1 MIQDCSALFLE
12 GLLSFFSPCVLPLVP
27 LYIGYLT
34 SGIDTNL
41 SKAKVR
47 IQTTV
52 RTLFFVLGIS
62 TVFFLAGLGSSA
74 LRYFFQK
81 NTIFFSIIGGFL
93 LILFGLFSLGI
104 IDIPFL
110 QREHRIISFKQNK
123 NGIIR
128 SYLLGF
134 FFSFA
139 WSPCVGPLLASAM
152 LKSASAESAL
162 IGWLYIGCY
171 TLGFIIIFILL
182 GLFTEEVLMLL
193 KKHTNIVRYTKI
205 IGGIVVLCMGIYM
218 LNTGFTSIKALENKT
233 SDNTTVVENSND
245 ENLTDIEKYSFTLKD
260 NKGNDVTLSEY
271 KGKTVVLNFFATWCT
286 YCKMELPS
294 LEEINSTRDD
304 IVIFLVA
311 TPDIGNEGSKEYI
324 ESFMEENGYS
334 MTVLYDDTGEVVS
347 KYNVSGLPTSFF
359 FKPDGSVL
367 GYVPG
372 YVEESSLISILEE
385 SLTSYKNIHLY
396 RK

>member
-34 SGIDTNL
+34 SGIDTNS

-110 QREHRIISFKQNK
+110 QREHRIVSFKQNK

-128 SYLLGF
+128 SYLLGL

-205 IGGIVVLCMGIYM
+205 IGGIAVLCMGIYM

-233 SDNTTVVENSND
+233 SDNTTVIENSND

-334 MTVLYDDTGEVVS
+334 MTVLYDETGEVVS

-385 SLTSYKNIHLY
+385 CQK
-396 RK
+396 

>member
-1 MIQDCSALFLE
+1 MIKDCGALFLE

-110 QREHRIISFKQNK
+110 QREHRIVSFKQNK

-139 WSPCVGPLLASAM
+139 WSPCVGPLLASAI

-162 IGWLYIGCY
+162 IGWIYIGCY

-193 KKHTNIVRYTKI
+193 KKNTNIVRYTKI

-294 LEEINSTRDD
+294 LEEINNTRDD

-334 MTVLYDDTGEVVS
+334 MTVLYDETGEVVS

-385 SLTSYKNIHLY
+385 CQK
-396 RK
+396 

>member
-260 NKGNDVTLSEY
+260 SKGNDVTLSEY

-385 SLTSYKNIHLY
+385 CQK
-396 RK
+396 

>member
-110 QREHRIISFKQNK
+110 QKEHRIISFKQNK

-218 LNTGFTSIKALENKT
+218 LNIGFTSIKALENKT

-260 NKGNDVTLSEY
+260 NKGNNVTLSEY

-311 TPDIGNEGSKEYI
+311 TPNIGNEGSKEYI

-334 MTVLYDDTGEVVS
+334 MTVLYDETGEVVS

-385 SLTSYKNIHLY
+385 CQK
-396 RK
+396 

>member
-110 QREHRIISFKQNK
+110 QKEHRIISFKKNK

-218 LNTGFTSIKALENKT
+218 LNIGFTSIKALENKT

-311 TPDIGNEGSKEYI
+311 TPNIGNEGSKEYI

-334 MTVLYDDTGEVVS
+334 MTVLYDETGEVDS

-385 SLTSYKNIHLY
+385 CQK
-396 RK
+396 

>member
-1 MIQDCSALFLE
+1 MIKDCGALFLE

-110 QREHRIISFKQNK
+110 QREHRIVSFKQNK

-139 WSPCVGPLLASAM
+139 WSPCVGPLLASAI
-152 LKSASAESAL
+152 LKSASAESTL
-162 IGWLYIGCY
+162 IGWIYIGCY

-193 KKHTNIVRYTKI
+193 KKNTNIVRYTKI

-218 LNTGFTSIKALENKT
+218 LNTGFTSIKALENRT
-233 SDNTTVVENSND
+233 SDNTTVVDNTND
-245 ENLTDIEKYSFTLKD
+245 ESLTDIEKYSFTLKD
-260 NKGNDVTLSEY
+260 SHGNDVTLSEY

-294 LEEINSTRDD
+294 LEEINNTRDD

-334 MTVLYDDTGEVVS
+334 MTVLYDETGEVVS

-372 YVEESSLISILEE
+372 YVEESNLIGILEGCQ
-385 SLTSYKNIHLY
+385 K
-396 RK
+396 

>member
-1 MIQDCSALFLE
+1 MIKDCGALFLE

-110 QREHRIISFKQNK
+110 QREHRIVSFKQNK

-139 WSPCVGPLLASAM
+139 WSPCVGPLLASAI
-152 LKSASAESAL
+152 LKSASAESTL
-162 IGWLYIGCY
+162 IGWIYIGCY

-193 KKHTNIVRYTKI
+193 KKNTNIVRYTKI

-218 LNTGFTSIKALENKT
+218 LNTGFTSIKALENRT
-233 SDNTTVVENSND
+233 LDNTTVVENTND

-260 NKGNDVTLSEY
+260 SHGNDVTLSDY

-294 LEEINSTRDD
+294 LEEINNTRDD

-334 MTVLYDDTGEVVS
+334 MTVLYDETGEVVS

-372 YVEESSLISILEE
+372 YVEESNLIGILEGCQ
-385 SLTSYKNIHLY
+385 K
-396 RK
+396 

>member
-1 MIQDCSALFLE
+1 MIKDCGALFLE

-93 LILFGLFSLGI
+93 LLLFGLFSLGI

-110 QREHRIISFKQNK
+110 QREHRIVSFKQNK
-123 NGIIR
+123 NGIIQ

-139 WSPCVGPLLASAM
+139 WSPCVGPLLASAI
-152 LKSASAESAL
+152 LKSASAESTL
-162 IGWLYIGCY
+162 IGWIYIGCY

-193 KKHTNIVRYTKI
+193 KKNTNIVRYTKI

-218 LNTGFTSIKALENKT
+218 LNTGFTSIKALENRT
-233 SDNTTVVENSND
+233 LDNTTVVDNTND

-260 NKGNDVTLSEY
+260 SHGNDVTLSEY

-294 LEEINSTRDD
+294 LEEINNTRDD

-334 MTVLYDDTGEVVS
+334 MTVLYDETGEVVS

-385 SLTSYKNIHLY
+385 CQK
-396 RK
+396 

>member
-1 MIQDCSALFLE
+1 MIKDCGALFLE

-41 SKAKVR
+41 SKAKAR

-52 RTLFFVLGIS
+52 RTFFFVLGIS

-110 QREHRIISFKQNK
+110 QREHRIVSFKQNK

-139 WSPCVGPLLASAM
+139 WSPCVGPLLASAI

-162 IGWLYIGCY
+162 IGWIYIGCY

-193 KKHTNIVRYTKI
+193 KKNTNIVRYTKI

-218 LNTGFTSIKALENKT
+218 LNTGFTSIKALENRT
-233 SDNTTVVENSND
+233 SDNTTVVDNTND
-245 ENLTDIEKYSFTLKD
+245 ESLTDIEKYSFTLKD
-260 NKGNDVTLSEY
+260 SHGNDVTLSEY

-294 LEEINSTRDD
+294 LEEINNTRDD

-334 MTVLYDDTGEVVS
+334 MTVLYDETGEVVS

-385 SLTSYKNIHLY
+385 CQK
-396 RK
+396 

>member
-311 TPDIGNEGSKEYI
+311 TPNIGNEGSKEYI

-334 MTVLYDDTGEVVS
+334 MTVLYDETGEVVS

-385 SLTSYKNIHLY
+385 CQK
-396 RK
+396 

>member
-1 MIQDCSALFLE
+1 MIKDCGALFLE

-110 QREHRIISFKQNK
+110 QREHRIVSFKQNK

-139 WSPCVGPLLASAM
+139 WSPCVGPLLASAI

-162 IGWLYIGCY
+162 IGWIYIGCY

-193 KKHTNIVRYTKI
+193 KKNTNIVRYTKI
-205 IGGIVVLCMGIYM
+205 IGGIVVLYMGIYM
-218 LNTGFTSIKALENKT
+218 LNTGFTSIKALENRT
-233 SDNTTVVENSND
+233 SDNTTVVENTND

-260 NKGNDVTLSEY
+260 SHGNDVTLSDY

-294 LEEINSTRDD
+294 LEEINNTRDD

-334 MTVLYDDTGEVVS
+334 MTVLYDETGEVVS

-372 YVEESSLISILEE
+372 YVEESNLIGILEGCQ
-385 SLTSYKNIHLY
+385 K
-396 RK
+396 

>member
-110 QREHRIISFKQNK
+110 QREHRIVSFKQNK

-233 SDNTTVVENSND
+233 SDNTTAVENSND

-271 KGKTVVLNFFATWCT
+271 KGKSVVLNFFATWCT

-334 MTVLYDDTGEVVS
+334 MTVLYDETGEVVS

-385 SLTSYKNIHLY
+385 CQK
-396 RK
+396 

>member
-1 MIQDCSALFLE
+1 MIKDCGALFLE

-41 SKAKVR
+41 SKAKAR

-93 LILFGLFSLGI
+93 LLLFGLFSLGI

-110 QREHRIISFKQNK
+110 QREHLNLSLKQNK
-123 NGIIR
+123 NCIIR

-139 WSPCVGPLLASAM
+139 WSPCVGPLLASAI

-162 IGWLYIGCY
+162 IGWIYIGCY

-182 GLFTEEVLMLL
+182 GLFTEEELMLL
-193 KKHTNIVRYTKI
+193 KKNTNIVRYTKI
-205 IGGIVVLCMGIYM
+205 VGGIVVLCMGIYM
-218 LNTGFTSIKALENKT
+218 LNTGFTSIRALENRT
-233 SDNTTVVENSND
+233 LDNTTVVDNTND

-260 NKGNDVTLSEY
+260 SHGNDVTLSDY

-294 LEEINSTRDD
+294 LEEINNTRDD

-334 MTVLYDDTGEVVS
+334 MTVLYDETGEVVS

-385 SLTSYKNIHLY
+385 CQK
-396 RK
+396 

>member
-1 MIQDCSALFLE
+1 MIKDCGALFLE

-41 SKAKVR
+41 SKAKAR

-110 QREHRIISFKQNK
+110 QREHRIVSFKQNK

-139 WSPCVGPLLASAM
+139 WSPCVGPLLASAI

-162 IGWLYIGCY
+162 IGWIYIGCY

-193 KKHTNIVRYTKI
+193 KKNTNIVRYTKI

-218 LNTGFTSIKALENKT
+218 LNTGFTSIKALENRT
-233 SDNTTVVENSND
+233 LDNTTVVDNTND

-260 NKGNDVTLSEY
+260 SHGNDVTLSEY

-294 LEEINSTRDD
+294 LEEINNTRDD

-334 MTVLYDDTGEVVS
+334 MTVLYDETGEVVS

-372 YVEESSLISILEE
+372 YVEESNLIGILEGCQ
-385 SLTSYKNIHLY
+385 K
-396 RK
+396 

>member
-1 MIQDCSALFLE
+1 MIKDCGALFLE

-110 QREHRIISFKQNK
+110 QREHRIVSFKQNK

-139 WSPCVGPLLASAM
+139 WSPCVGPLLASAI

-162 IGWLYIGCY
+162 IGWIYIGCY
-171 TLGFIIIFILL
+171 TMGFIIIFILL

-193 KKHTNIVRYTKI
+193 KKNTNIVRYTKI

-218 LNTGFTSIKALENKT
+218 LNTGFTSIKALENRT
-233 SDNTTVVENSND
+233 LDNTTVVDNTND

-260 NKGNDVTLSEY
+260 SHGNDVTLSEY

-294 LEEINSTRDD
+294 LEEINNTRDD

-334 MTVLYDDTGEVVS
+334 MTVLYDETGEVVS

-372 YVEESSLISILEE
+372 YVE
-385 SLTSYKNIHLY
+385 
-396 RK
+396 

>member
-52 RTLFFVLGIS
+52 RTLFFVLGVS

-110 QREHRIISFKQNK
+110 QKEHRIISFKKNK

-218 LNTGFTSIKALENKT
+218 LNIGFTSIKALENKT

-311 TPDIGNEGSKEYI
+311 TPNIGNEGSKEYI

-334 MTVLYDDTGEVVS
+334 MTVLYDETGEVVS

-385 SLTSYKNIHLY
+385 CQK
-396 RK
+396 

>member
-1 MIQDCSALFLE
+1 MIKDCGALFLE

-110 QREHRIISFKQNK
+110 QREHRIVSFKQNK

-139 WSPCVGPLLASAM
+139 WSPCVGPLLASAI
-152 LKSASAESAL
+152 LKSASAESTL
-162 IGWLYIGCY
+162 IGWIYIGCY

-193 KKHTNIVRYTKI
+193 KKNTNIVRYTKI

-218 LNTGFTSIKALENKT
+218 LNTGFTSIKALENRT
-233 SDNTTVVENSND
+233 SDNTTVVDNTND
-245 ENLTDIEKYSFTLKD
+245 ESLTDIEKYSFTLKD
-260 NKGNDVTLSEY
+260 SHGNDVTLSEY

-294 LEEINSTRDD
+294 LEEINNTRDD

-334 MTVLYDDTGEVVS
+334 MTVLYDETGEVVS

-385 SLTSYKNIHLY
+385 CQK
-396 RK
+396 

>member
-1 MIQDCSALFLE
+1 MIKDCGALFLE

-62 TVFFLAGLGSSA
+62 TVFFLAGLGSST

-110 QREHRIISFKQNK
+110 QREHRIVSFKQNK

-139 WSPCVGPLLASAM
+139 WSPCVGPLLASAI

-162 IGWLYIGCY
+162 IGWIYIGCY

-193 KKHTNIVRYTKI
+193 KKNTNIVRYTKI

-218 LNTGFTSIKALENKT
+218 LNTGFTSIKALENRT
-233 SDNTTVVENSND
+233 SDNTTVVKNTND

-260 NKGNDVTLSEY
+260 SHGNDVTLSEY

-294 LEEINSTRDD
+294 LEEINNTRDD

-334 MTVLYDDTGEVVS
+334 MTVLYDETGEVVS

-385 SLTSYKNIHLY
+385 CQK
-396 RK
+396 

>member
-233 SDNTTVVENSND
+233 SDNTTVIENSND

-311 TPDIGNEGSKEYI
+311 TPNIGNEGSKEYI

-334 MTVLYDDTGEVVS
+334 MTVLYDETGEVVS

-385 SLTSYKNIHLY
+385 CQK
-396 RK
+396 

>member
-1 MIQDCSALFLE
+1 MIKDCGALFLE

-93 LILFGLFSLGI
+93 LLLFGLFSLGI

-110 QREHRIISFKQNK
+110 QREHRIVSFKQNK

-139 WSPCVGPLLASAM
+139 WSPCVGPLLASAI

-162 IGWLYIGCY
+162 IGWIYIGCY

-193 KKHTNIVRYTKI
+193 KKNTNIVRYTKI

-218 LNTGFTSIKALENKT
+218 LNTGFTSIKALENRT
-233 SDNTTVVENSND
+233 SDNTTVVENTND

-260 NKGNDVTLSEY
+260 SHGNDVTLSDY

-294 LEEINSTRDD
+294 LEEINNTRDD

-311 TPDIGNEGSKEYI
+311 TPNIGNEGSKEYI

-334 MTVLYDDTGEVVS
+334 MTVLYDETGEVVS

-385 SLTSYKNIHLY
+385 CQK
-396 RK
+396 

>member
-1 MIQDCSALFLE
+1 MIKDCGALFLE

-41 SKAKVR
+41 SKAKAR

-62 TVFFLAGLGSSA
+62 TVFFLAGLGSST

-110 QREHRIISFKQNK
+110 QREHRIVSFKQNK

-139 WSPCVGPLLASAM
+139 WSPCVGPLLASAI

-162 IGWLYIGCY
+162 IGWIYIGCY

-182 GLFTEEVLMLL
+182 GLFTEEVLILL
-193 KKHTNIVRYTKI
+193 KKNTNIVRYTKI

-218 LNTGFTSIKALENKT
+218 LNTGFTSIKALENRT
-233 SDNTTVVENSND
+233 SDKTTVVKNTND

-260 NKGNDVTLSEY
+260 SHGNDVTLSEY

-294 LEEINSTRDD
+294 LEEINNTRDD
-304 IVIFLVA
+304 IIIFLVA

-334 MTVLYDDTGEVVS
+334 MTVLYDETGEVVS

-385 SLTSYKNIHLY
+385 CQK
-396 RK
+396 

>member
-1 MIQDCSALFLE
+1 MIKDCGALFLE

-110 QREHRIISFKQNK
+110 QRDHRIVSFKQNK

-334 MTVLYDDTGEVVS
+334 MTVLYDETGEVVS

-385 SLTSYKNIHLY
+385 CQK
-396 RK
+396 

>member
-110 QREHRIISFKQNK
+110 QREHRIVSFKQNK

-152 LKSASAESAL
+152 LKSASVESAL

-233 SDNTTVVENSND
+233 SDNTTAVENSND

-311 TPDIGNEGSKEYI
+311 TPNIGNEGSKEYI

-334 MTVLYDDTGEVVS
+334 MTVLYDETGEVVS

-385 SLTSYKNIHLY
+385 CQK
-396 RK
+396 

>member
-218 LNTGFTSIKALENKT
+218 LNTGFTSIKALENRT
-233 SDNTTVVENSND
+233 LDNTTVVDNTND

-260 NKGNDVTLSEY
+260 SHGNDVTLSDY

-294 LEEINSTRDD
+294 LEEINNTRDD

-311 TPDIGNEGSKEYI
+311 TPDIGNEGSEEYI

-334 MTVLYDDTGEVVS
+334 MTVLYDETGEVVS

-385 SLTSYKNIHLY
+385 CQK
-396 RK
+396 

>member
-110 QREHRIISFKQNK
+110 QKEHRIISFKQNK

-218 LNTGFTSIKALENKT
+218 LNIGFTSIKALENKT

-304 IVIFLVA
+304 IVIFLIA
-311 TPDIGNEGSKEYI
+311 TPNIGNEGSKEYI

-334 MTVLYDDTGEVVS
+334 MTVLYDETGEVVS

-385 SLTSYKNIHLY
+385 CQK
-396 RK
+396 

>member
-233 SDNTTVVENSND
+233 SDNTTAVENSND

-260 NKGNDVTLSEY
+260 SKGNDVTLSEY

-334 MTVLYDDTGEVVS
+334 MTVLYDETGEVVS

-385 SLTSYKNIHLY
+385 CQK
-396 RK
+396 

>member
-1 MIQDCSALFLE
+1 MIKDCGALFLE

-93 LILFGLFSLGI
+93 LLLFGLFSLGI

-110 QREHRIISFKQNK
+110 QREHRIVSFKQNK

-139 WSPCVGPLLASAM
+139 WSPCVGPLLASAI

-162 IGWLYIGCY
+162 IGWIYIGCY

-193 KKHTNIVRYTKI
+193 KKNTNIVRYTKI

-218 LNTGFTSIKALENKT
+218 LNTGFTSIKALENRT
-233 SDNTTVVENSND
+233 SDNTTVVENTND

-260 NKGNDVTLSEY
+260 SHGNDVTLSDY

-294 LEEINSTRDD
+294 LEEINNTRDD

-334 MTVLYDDTGEVVS
+334 MTVLYDETGEVVS

-385 SLTSYKNIHLY
+385 CQK
-396 RK
+396 

>member
-1 MIQDCSALFLE
+1 MIKDCGALFLE

-41 SKAKVR
+41 SKAKAR

-110 QREHRIISFKQNK
+110 QREHRIVSFKQNK

-139 WSPCVGPLLASAM
+139 WSPCVGPLLASAI

-162 IGWLYIGCY
+162 IGWIYIGCY

-193 KKHTNIVRYTKI
+193 KKNTNIVRYTKI

-218 LNTGFTSIKALENKT
+218 LNTGFTSIKALENRT
-233 SDNTTVVENSND
+233 LDNTTVVDNTND
-245 ENLTDIEKYSFTLKD
+245 ESLTDIEKYSFTLKD
-260 NKGNDVTLSEY
+260 SHGNDVTLSEY

-294 LEEINSTRDD
+294 LEEINNTRDD

-334 MTVLYDDTGEVVS
+334 MTVLYDETGEVVS

-385 SLTSYKNIHLY
+385 CQK
-396 RK
+396 

>member
-110 QREHRIISFKQNK
+110 QREHRIVSFKQNK

-193 KKHTNIVRYTKI
+193 KKNTNIVRYTKI

-233 SDNTTVVENSND
+233 SDNTTAVENSND

-334 MTVLYDDTGEVVS
+334 MTVLYDETGEVVS

-385 SLTSYKNIHLY
+385 CQK
-396 RK
+396 

>member
-1 MIQDCSALFLE
+1 MIKDCGALFLE

-34 SGIDTNL
+34 SGIDTKL
-41 SKAKVR
+41 SKAKAR

-110 QREHRIISFKQNK
+110 QREHRIVSFKQNK

-139 WSPCVGPLLASAM
+139 WSPCVGPLLASAI

-162 IGWLYIGCY
+162 IGWIYIGCY

-193 KKHTNIVRYTKI
+193 KKNTNIVRYTKI
-205 IGGIVVLCMGIYM
+205 IGGIVVLYMGIYM
-218 LNTGFTSIKALENKT
+218 LNTGFTSIKALENRT
-233 SDNTTVVENSND
+233 LDNTTVVDNTND

-260 NKGNDVTLSEY
+260 SHGNDVTLSEY

-294 LEEINSTRDD
+294 LEEINNTRDD

-334 MTVLYDDTGEVVS
+334 MTVLYDETGEVVS

-372 YVEESSLISILEE
+372 YVEESNLIGILEGCQ
-385 SLTSYKNIHLY
+385 K
-396 RK
+396 

>member
-110 QREHRIISFKQNK
+110 QKEHRIISFKQNK

-334 MTVLYDDTGEVVS
+334 MTVLYDETGEVVS

-385 SLTSYKNIHLY
+385 CQK
-396 RK
+396 

>member
-41 SKAKVR
+41 SKDKVR

-218 LNTGFTSIKALENKT
+218 LNIGFTSIKALENKT

-311 TPDIGNEGSKEYI
+311 TPNIGNEGSKEYI

-334 MTVLYDDTGEVVS
+334 MTVLYDETGEVVS

-385 SLTSYKNIHLY
+385 CQK
-396 RK
+396 

>member
-110 QREHRIISFKQNK
+110 QREHRIVSFKQNK

-205 IGGIVVLCMGIYM
+205 IGGIAVLCMGIYM
-218 LNTGFTSIKALENKT
+218 LNIGFTSIKALENKT

-334 MTVLYDDTGEVVS
+334 MTVLYDETGEVVS

-385 SLTSYKNIHLY
+385 CQK
-396 RK
+396 

>member
-1 MIQDCSALFLE
+1 MIKDCGALFLE

-110 QREHRIISFKQNK
+110 QREHRIVSFKQNK

-139 WSPCVGPLLASAM
+139 WSPCVGPLLASAI

-162 IGWLYIGCY
+162 IGWIYIGCY

-182 GLFTEEVLMLL
+182 GLFTEEILMLL
-193 KKHTNIVRYTKI
+193 KKNTNIVRYTKI

-218 LNTGFTSIKALENKT
+218 LNTGFTSIKALENRT
-233 SDNTTVVENSND
+233 LDNTTVVDNTND
-245 ENLTDIEKYSFTLKD
+245 ESLTDIEKYSFTLKD
-260 NKGNDVTLSEY
+260 NHGNDVTLSEY

-294 LEEINSTRDD
+294 LEEINNTRDD

-311 TPDIGNEGSKEYI
+311 TPDIGNEGSKDYI

-334 MTVLYDDTGEVVS
+334 MTVLYDETGEVVS

-372 YVEESSLISILEE
+372 YVEESNLIGILEE
-385 SLTSYKNIHLY
+385 CQK
-396 RK
+396 

>member
-1 MIQDCSALFLE
+1 MIKDCGALFLE

-110 QREHRIISFKQNK
+110 QREHRIVSFKQNK

-139 WSPCVGPLLASAM
+139 WSPCVGPLLASAI
-152 LKSASAESAL
+152 LKSASAESTL
-162 IGWLYIGCY
+162 IGWIYIGCY

-193 KKHTNIVRYTKI
+193 KKNTNIVRYTKI

-218 LNTGFTSIKALENKT
+218 LNTGFTSIKALENRT
-233 SDNTTVVENSND
+233 LDNTTVVDNTND
-245 ENLTDIEKYSFTLKD
+245 ESLTDIEKYSFTLKD
-260 NKGNDVTLSEY
+260 SHGNDVTLSEY

-294 LEEINSTRDD
+294 LEEINNTRDD

-334 MTVLYDDTGEVVS
+334 MTVLYDETGEVVS

-385 SLTSYKNIHLY
+385 CQK
-396 RK
+396 

>member
-1 MIQDCSALFLE
+1 MIKDCGALFLE

-41 SKAKVR
+41 SKAKAR

-52 RTLFFVLGIS
+52 RTFFFVLGIF

-110 QREHRIISFKQNK
+110 QREHRIVSFKQNK

-139 WSPCVGPLLASAM
+139 WSPCVGPLLASAI

-162 IGWLYIGCY
+162 IGWIYIGCY
-171 TLGFIIIFILL
+171 TMGFIIIFILL

-193 KKHTNIVRYTKI
+193 KKNTNIVRYTKI

-218 LNTGFTSIKALENKT
+218 LNTGFTSIKALENRT
-233 SDNTTVVENSND
+233 SDNTTVVENTND

-260 NKGNDVTLSEY
+260 SHGNDVTLSDY

-294 LEEINSTRDD
+294 LEEINNTRDD

-334 MTVLYDDTGEVVS
+334 MTVLYDETGEVVS

-385 SLTSYKNIHLY
+385 CQK
-396 RK
+396 